1 MNVKVLFHV
10 DWDQEDRLLMALN
23 NVKNLWKEVPAS
35 EASVCIVV
43 NGPAV
48 KLFLK
53 DRAAH
58 YVSTI
63 EELHKNGARFMVCRN
78 SLLNMSI
85 TLEDLVKPCER
96 VPAGI
101 LEIIRL
107 QQDGYAYV
115 KP

>member
-1 MNVKVLFHV
+1 
-10 DWDQEDRLLMALN
+10 MALN
-23 NVKNLWKEVPAS
+23 NVNNLWKEVPAP
-35 EASVCIVV
+35 ETSVCVV
-43 NGPAV
+43 ANGPAV

-53 DRAAH
+53 DRAVH
-58 YVSTI
+58 YVSTV
-63 EELHKNGARFMVCRN
+63 EELHMNGARFLVCRN
-78 SLLNMSI
+78 SLLNLGL
-85 TLEDLVKPCER
+85 TLEDLIKPCER